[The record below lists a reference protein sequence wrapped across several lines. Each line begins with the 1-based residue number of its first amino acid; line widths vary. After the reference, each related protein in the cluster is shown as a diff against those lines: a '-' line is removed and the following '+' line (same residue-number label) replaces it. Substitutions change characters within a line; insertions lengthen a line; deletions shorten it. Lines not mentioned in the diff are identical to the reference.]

1 MNRRALLLAG
11 LLPLLARPAL
21 AQSGWPDRV
30 IRIVVPFAAGSF
42 TDIAARLLATELTEQ
57 LGHAVVV
64 ENRGGAGS
72 TAGTQAVAR
81 AEPDGYTLVL
91 SDISLSIS
99 PAIYPKLPYDPL
111 RDLAFISRIADSPA
125 LFIVRPGLGV
135 RTLAELIAL
144 ANRSRANSRS
154 GQVAP
159 ALRRIWRW
167 SCFSTSPELRRCT
180 FRSAESRRRS
190 TK

>member
-1 MNRRALLLAG
+1 MIHRRTLLIAG
-11 LLPLLARPAL
+11 LSPLIARPAV
-21 AQSGWPDRV
+21 AQSNWPDRS

-57 LGHAVVV
+57 LGQPVVV

-99 PAIYPKLPYDPL
+99 PGDLSEAAL
-111 RDLAFISRIADSPA
+111 RSVA
-125 LFIVRPGLGV
+125 
-135 RTLAELIAL
+135 
-144 ANRSRANSRS
+144 RSRLSSAASRTR
-154 GQVAP
+154 P
-159 ALRRIWRW
+159 R
-167 SCFSTSPELRRCT
+167 F
-180 FRSAESRRRS
+180 
-190 TK
+190 